1 MTLVN
6 GFNADLT
13 ISGSKNGFFPF
24 GLRVAFDRVGDPVVV
39 HEIRLLPRPRCEP
52 GYVRVECILSK
63 RERIPAELPST
74 GGQVT

>member
-13 ISGSKNGFFPF
+13 ISGSKAIFPF

-39 HEIRLLPRPRCEP
+39 HEIRLLPMPRCEP
-52 GYVRVECILSK
+52 DYVRAECILAK

-74 GGQVT
+74 GGQAT